1 MVHSIVAG
9 ALKNTNNQRLDYV
22 SRISQV
28 EIEYHKNVGAV
39 SVRTSIKT
47 KNYLEKCR
55 DRFPKSSGGD
65 FQTQQV
71 AIEAIS

>member
-9 ALKNTNNQRLDYV
+9 ALKNTNNQRLDV
-22 SRISQV
+22 SRISQA

-39 SVRTSIKT
+39 SVRKSIKT

-55 DRFPKSSGGD
+55 DRFSKSSGGD
-65 FQTQQV
+65 FQTQQM